1 MGPARYKSNRRGL
14 KRRQTSSYS
23 KFSYV
28 FSPSNKILLIA
39 AFLNGFQS
47 ISMVVQNA
55 MTAELIPP
63 EYMGRWIGV
72 LGLFIGLIDMPVPI
86 IGGLIWEN
94 IGPEFIFIIP
104 TIIDLLI
111 SLSFLYTMTETL

>member
-1 MGPARYKSNRRGL
+1 MLIPLVWISNL
-14 KRRQTSSYS
+14 L
-23 KFSYV
+23 YV
-28 FSPSNKILLIA
+28 FSPSNEILLIA

-47 ISMVVQNA
+47 ISMVIQNA
-55 MTAELIPP
+55 MTAKLIPP

-72 LGLFIGLIDMPVPI
+72 LGLFIGLIDIPAPI

-104 TIIDLLI
+104 IIIDIIIRLPL
-111 SLSFLYTMTETL
+111 LYTMPETL